1 MVFFHFRFCSSSLE
15 DRLLENLYQQRLLRL
30 SIRFRRDAAMV
41 ALYGAIVLLFV
52 LKSIVLAVLRC
63 REQLPQLGAS
73 LDPFSLNETVPNPVI
88 RSRILSI
95 CLTLPPMPPL
105 RFSRRTAYSIANLL
119 HFGELSLKGN
129 VLLLQ
134 FSILVMSSIDNRTH
148 INCELLVTLVTT
160 SRALSTFGIST

>member
-41 ALYGAIVLLFV
+41 ALHGAIVLLFV

-95 CLTLPPMPPL
+95 CLTLPPPMPPWGSL
-105 RFSRRTAYSIANLL
+105 EGQLTLSRIYCTSVNCPVKEMSYYCNFLFSSCRRLITEPILTANSLL
-119 HFGELSLKGN
+119 PS
-129 VLLLQ
+129 
-134 FSILVMSSIDNRTH
+134 
-148 INCELLVTLVTT
+148 
-160 SRALSTFGIST
+160 